1 MLSNFAKALPLF
13 LAHEGGFVNHPND
26 PGGATNKGVTIANFR
41 KYVKPKGTVADLKK
55 ISNAQVATVFK
66 RHYWDRVRA
75 DELPSGVDYSV
86 GDFAINS
93 GPSRAIKELQKVV
106 GATADGALGPMTMD
120 AVKSADPIF
129 IIKNLNANRLAFM
142 KRIRNRKTGKRLWD
156 SFGKGWQRRV
166 NEVERKS
173 MKWAGEVKT
182 EHMKQPIPPVV
193 DAPPIAKMPEGLD
206 KPMMQ
211 SKQTWLT
218 TLLGAIGSV
227 GSFFVGLDPIIQAL
241 IILVIVGA
249 AGYVIYERK
258 RYRDEARA
266 IKAAK

>member
-1 MLSNFAKALPLF
+1 MNTNFARALPLF

-41 KYVKPKGTVADLKK
+41 KYVKPGGTVSDLKK
-55 ISNAQVATVFK
+55 ITNAQVATVFK

-75 DELPSGVDYSV
+75 DELPSGVDYTV

-106 GATADGALGPMTMD
+106 GVVVDGAMGPLTMA
-120 AVKSADPIF
+120 AVNNADPIF
-129 IIKNLNANRLAFM
+129 IIRNLNANRLAFM
-142 KRIRNRKTGKRLWD
+142 KRIRNGSLWKT
-156 SFGKGWQRRV
+156 FGKGWQRRV
-166 NEVERKS
+166 DEVERKS
-173 MKWAGEVKT
+173 LQWAGEQKT
-182 EHMKQPIPPVV
+182 EQVKRTIPPVI
-193 DAPPIAKMPEGLD
+193 DAPAIPQMPEGLD
-206 KPMMQ
+206 KPMLK
-211 SKQTWLT
+211 SKTNWLT
-218 TLLGAIGSV
+218 KLLSGIGVV

-241 IILVIVGA
+241 LILVIVGA

-266 IKAAK
+266 IKDAS

>member
-41 KYVKPKGTVADLKK
+41 KYVKPGGTVADLKK
-55 ISNAQVATVFK
+55 ITNAQVATVFK

-75 DELPSGVDYSV
+75 DELPSGVDYTV
-86 GDFAINS
+86 GDYAINS

-106 GATADGALGPMTMD
+106 GVVADGAMGPITME
-120 AVKSADPIF
+120 AINAADPIF
-129 IIKNLNANRLAFM
+129 IIRNLNANRLAYM

-166 NEVERKS
+166 DEVERKS
-173 MKWAGEVKT
+173 LQWVGEQKT
-182 EHMKQPIPPVV
+182 IPPVV
-193 DAPPIAKMPEGLD
+193 DAPAIPQMPEGLD
-206 KPMMQ
+206 KPLIK
-211 SKQTWLT
+211 SKTSWF
-218 TLLGAIGSV
+218 TLIQKLV
-227 GSFFVGLDPIIQAL
+227 GDGVVLLSDLNPYVQAL
-241 IILVIVGA
+241 LIIIITIA

-266 IKAAK
+266 IKDDA